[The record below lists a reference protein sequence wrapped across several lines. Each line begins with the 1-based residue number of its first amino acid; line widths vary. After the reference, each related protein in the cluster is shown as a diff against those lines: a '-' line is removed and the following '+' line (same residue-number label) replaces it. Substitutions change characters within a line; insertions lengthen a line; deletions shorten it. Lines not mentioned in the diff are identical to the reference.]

1 MRHQKISTLHQIGHF
16 VADGS
21 GRTGDFIPLDYGLGA
36 NRNRTFKVLLNNGFQ
51 QFNLSVGEIKR
62 HLITFNIRVITVSR
76 ARGDA
81 KPGSDVD
88 LLVKFNK
95 VVSLFDLARAENA
108 LEDRLRLP
116 VDLVMEN
123 SLKPSLRPYIEKD
136 LKVIYAEN

>member
-1 MRHQKISTLHQIGHF
+1 M
-16 VADGS
+16 
-21 GRTGDFIPLDYGLGA
+21 
-36 NRNRTFKVLLNNGFQ
+36 
-51 QFNLSVGEIKR
+51 
-62 HLITFNIRVITVSR
+62 SR